1 MAIDYTRSEID
12 VVIDLIRQDN
22 QNRTLTSSQVTFGTP
37 SVFTPVGGV
46 NRNTLMVGTAVAGR
60 GYEGSQSF
68 YYNRVRLV
76 DFVDPETT
84 SLAFTIT
91 DEVNL
96 SDLLPAINE
105 RLNINLLASK
115 IIDKPLPDLSS
126 VLSANIELKVT
137 FDSMVY
143 LGSLILEV
151 KPELIPLSAY
161 LPVTDLSGLTYE
173 PVF

>member
-37 SVFTPVGGV
+37 SVYTPIPGV
-46 NRNTLMVGTAVAGR
+46 DRNTLMVGTAVAGR

-76 DFVDPETT
+76 DFVDPESM
-84 SLAFTIT
+84 SLEFTIT

-105 RLNINLLASK
+105 RLNINLTASK
-115 IIDKPLPDLSS
+115 IIDKPLPDLSAH
-126 VLSANIELKVT
+126 LSANIELKVT

-151 KPELIPLSAY
+151 QPNLIPLSAY
-161 LPVTDLSGLTYE
+161 LPVTELNGLTYE
-173 PVF
+173 PGV